1 MLPRVCFDVGGRT
14 CCFRHMYVY
23 LPQDAADVTDVD
35 YGVFGID
42 LLLRFDRVWL
52 DMKSMRLGVGALRSE
67 DPDDGE

>member
-1 MLPRVCFDVGGRT
+1 
-14 CCFRHMYVY
+14 MYVY

-52 DMKSMRLGVGALRSE
+52 DMKSMRLGVGELCSE
-67 DPDDGE
+67 GPDDGE